1 MKITDKFFTF
11 LSLVYPS
18 AFIKMVTKLMIQG
31 GLKAKPRTYLGNGFF
46 WSVVF
51 AVAAFEVAITFLEP
65 RFASIV
71 GIAVWAGVEFLFYL
85 LLIATADNRAVK
97 IEEMLPDAL
106 QTISANVRA
115 GMTTENAI
123 WMGARPEFGPLED
136 EIKIVSSKCFGGK
149 PISQALLEMS
159 DRVKSS
165 TLERAVKLL
174 VGGIEMGGEIAPLLD
189 EVARDIRSTSTLKKE
204 VLNATLMYTI
214 FIIFSSVLAAPVLYA
229 SSLYYSEMSLA
240 IMKNRVAIPE
250 NMPAAMGGS
259 FSAFMKGGGKE
270 TTISPDQISMFA
282 IACIALTTIC
292 GAFILAQ
299 IRYGRITKGLKLVPI
314 FLICA
319 LTIFFVAHAVFQS
332 AFSGIMVR

>member
-1 MKITDKFFTF
+1 MKTTDKFFT
-11 LSLVYPS
+11 SISVVYPS
-18 AFIKMVTKLMIQG
+18 AFIKRVTKLVTQG
-31 GLKAKPRTYLGNGFF
+31 GLKTKPRVYAGNALF

-51 AVAAFEVAITFLEP
+51 AIVGFEVSLAFIEP
-65 RFASIV
+65 RFAWVAGFIV
-71 GIAVWAGVEFLFYL
+71 WGGVEFLFYL
-85 LLIATADNRAVK
+85 LLVATADNRAVK
-97 IEEMLPDAL
+97 IEEVLPDAL

-136 EIKIVSSKCFGGK
+136 EIKIVSSKAFGGK
-149 PISQALLEMS
+149 PLSQALLEMS

-189 EVARDIRSTSTLKKE
+189 EVARDIRSTTMLKKE

-214 FIIFSSVLAAPVLYA
+214 FIIFSSVIAAPVLYA

-240 IMKNRVAIPE
+240 IMKNRVAMPE
-250 NMPAAMGGS
+250 NIPVSMGS
-259 FSAFMKGGGKE
+259 FSAIMKGGSKGP
-270 TTISPDQISMFA
+270 TITPDQISIFA

-299 IRYGRITKGLKLVPI
+299 IRYGRITSGLKLVPI
-314 FLICA
+314 FLVCA
-319 LTIFFVAHAVFQS
+319 LAIFFVAHS
-332 AFSGIMVR
+332 IFSSSFGSMMPK

>member
-1 MKITDKFFTF
+1 MKITDRFFTS

-31 GLKAKPRTYLGNGFF
+31 GLKAKPRAYLGNGFF

-51 AVAAFEVAITFLEP
+51 AVVAFEVAITFLEP
-65 RFASIV
+65 RFAWVV
-71 GIAVWAGVEFLFYL
+71 GVAVWAGVEFLFYL
-85 LLIATADNRAVK
+85 LLVATADNRAVK
-97 IEEMLPDAL
+97 IEEVLPDAL

-159 DRVKSS
+159 EGVKSS

-229 SSLYYSEMSLA
+229 SSLYYSEMSLS
-240 IMKNRVAIPE
+240 IMSNRVSIPE
-250 NMPAAMGGS
+250 NMPLSTGG
-259 FSAFMKGGGKE
+259 FSAFMKGGGKG

-319 LTIFFVAHAVFQS
+319 LTIFFVAHAIFQS
-332 AFSGIMVR
+332 AFSGIMAR